1 MIGACNPSGFL
12 DLLNG
17 KPSGAVLF
25 EPYIAPKMAERL
37 IWRAGSTLWDSMEH
51 RLDTLADVYAYL
63 GAGTVT
69 VDAVGTDAGALCE
82 ALKKRGDGCIYTVI
96 ADSVSELR
104 RFDAC
109 ESVLALAVHR
119 PVEAAFDKPMIL
131 LAEEDADPL
140 TVREEAA
147 RCGIK
152 GVYLSGRIPV
162 DAALEWSGEGPA
174 ILGGLG
180 TAFLNASGPLTIYA
194 RVRELMKCSAGHW
207 AIGSGSSSGEIEYL
221 SFISML
227 GIYNKIKNEE
237 Y

>member
-12 DLLNG
+12 NLLNG
-17 KPSGAVLF
+17 RPSGAVLF
-25 EPYIAPKMAERL
+25 EPYIPQKLAERL
-37 IWRAGSTLWDSMEH
+37 IWRAGGTLWDSPEH
-51 RLDTLADVYAYL
+51 RLDTLSDVYAYL

-82 ALKKRGDGCIYTVI
+82 MLEKRGDGCIYTVI
-96 ADSVSELR
+96 ADSVPDLR

-109 ESVLALAVHR
+109 RSVLALASHR
-119 PVEAAFDKPMIL
+119 PLDGDFDKPLIL
-131 LAEEDADPL
+131 LADENSDPVRARDEADG
-140 TVREEAA
+140 
-147 RCGIK
+147 CGMK

-162 DAALEWSGEGPA
+162 DAVLEKSCEGPV

-180 TAFLNASGPLTIYA
+180 AAFLNSSGPLTIYA
-194 RVRELMKCSAGHW
+194 RVRELLQRSAGHW
-207 AIGSGSSSGEIEYL
+207 AIGSGNAGGEIEYL